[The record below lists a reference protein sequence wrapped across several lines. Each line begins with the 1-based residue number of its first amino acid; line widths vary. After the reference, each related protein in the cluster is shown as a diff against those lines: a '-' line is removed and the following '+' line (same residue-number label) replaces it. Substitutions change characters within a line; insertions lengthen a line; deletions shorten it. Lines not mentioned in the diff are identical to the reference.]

1 MKNLITTPTVEL
13 GKEYTKLDL
22 EIDMLEQKLLLLMQK
37 RYLVRTEL
45 IKRITTLEQ
54 VDEFKPRNISIQEE
68 SLTKGEYNIKL

>member
-13 GKEYTKLDL
+13 GKEYSKLDL

-54 VDEFKPRNISIQEE
+54 VDEFKPREISIQEE